1 MKVDEK
7 VWLFYVLRCCD
18 DTLYAGVTTDLKR
31 RLLEHNT
38 SRRGAKYTRTR
49 RPAKLVFW
57 LDFENRSTAQKAE
70 HKFKKLTREQKE
82 KEIDES
88 R

>member
-1 MKVDEK
+1 VKAND
-7 VWLFYVLRCCD
+7 WFFYVLRCCD
-18 DTLYAGVTTDLKR
+18 DTLYAGVTTDIKR

-49 RPAKLVFW
+49 RPVELVFW
-57 LDFENRSTAQKAE
+57 SDFENRSTAQKAE
-70 HKFKKLTREQKE
+70 YKFKKLTREQKE
-82 KEIDES
+82 KAINAS